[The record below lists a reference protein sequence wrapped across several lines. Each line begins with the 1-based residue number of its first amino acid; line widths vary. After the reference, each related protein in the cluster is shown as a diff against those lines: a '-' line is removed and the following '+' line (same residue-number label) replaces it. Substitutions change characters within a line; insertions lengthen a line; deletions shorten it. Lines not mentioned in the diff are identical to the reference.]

1 MWRYQATFGPYPML
15 RTGVRHG
22 ARGRSASLRVQPALA
37 QTLARSGTALAQDH
51 GAPALGLDA
60 GEARRFSV
68 QPARPAAQSLEQR
81 VKRA

>member
-1 MWRYQATFGPYPML
+1 ML

-22 ARGRSASLRVQPALA
+22 ARGRSASLRAQAALA
-37 QTLARSGTALAQDH
+37 QTLARPGTAVAQGH
-51 GAPALGLDA
+51 GAQALGLDV

-68 QPARPAAQSLEQR
+68 QPTRPAAQSLERR